1 MAIPRLLPEARG
13 RPHLPTRHPPP
24 EPGGVGTLLELWR
37 RSMTDKIGP
46 KERQVRE
53 LREQRAESK
62 KRKGPSPSELRTKVA
77 NIKQVHKITKR
88 GRSR

>member
-1 MAIPRLLPEARG
+1 
-13 RPHLPTRHPPP
+13 
-24 EPGGVGTLLELWR
+24 
-37 RSMTDKIGP
+37 MTDKIGP

-77 NIKQVHKITKR
+77 NIKQVHNITKR

>member
-1 MAIPRLLPEARG
+1 MA
-13 RPHLPTRHPPP
+13 
-24 EPGGVGTLLELWR
+24 
-37 RSMTDKIGP
+37 DKIGP

-53 LREQRAESK
+53 LREQRAEPK